1 MPQNPQI
8 FIAAHLDTVF
18 PKGTVAERPFS
29 IDGSRAYEFGII
41 DMKAS
46 HVLTYYAIN
55 APQTKWRSLLS
66 KC

>member
-18 PKGTVAERPFS
+18 PKGTVVAERPFS
-29 IDGSRAYEFGII
+29 IDGSRAYGPGII

-46 HVLTYYAIN
+46 HVFN
-55 APQTKWRSLLS
+55 LL
-66 KC
+66 CD